1 MYFCLTKQV
10 LIQTEN
16 MSNQISEQI
25 EREIARIKA
34 ELPCGVELLAVSKTH
49 PVEYIQYAYNAGQR
63 WFAENKVQEMTQ
75 KYESLPKDIKW
86 HFIGHVQTNKIKLMA
101 PYVSMIHG
109 IDSFKALA
117 EVNKR
122 AAENNRVIDCLLQIH
137 IATEET
143 KFGFTPFE
151 CFDMLNTEDW
161 RSLCNVRIR
170 GVMGMASLTDNKA
183 QVQTEFMWLKETFIR
198 LKLGYFRDKPT
209 FNVISAGMSH
219 DYRIAVEEGSTMVRI
234 GTTIFGKRY

>member
-1 MYFCLTKQV
+1 M
-10 LIQTEN
+10 IQTEN
-16 MSNQISEQI
+16 MPNQISEHI
-25 EREIARIKA
+25 ISSIKKIKS

-49 PVEYIQYAYNAGQR
+49 PVEYIEYAYSAGQR
-63 WFAENKVQEMTQ
+63 LFAENKVQEMTM
-75 KYESLPKDIKW
+75 KHELLPKDIKW

-137 IATEET
+137 IATEDT
-143 KFGFTPFE
+143 KYGFTPYE

-161 RSLCNVRIR
+161 RSLCNVRLR
-170 GVMGMASLTDNKA
+170 GVMGMASFTDNMA
-183 QVQTEFMWLKETFIR
+183 QVQTEFVWLKQTFYR
-198 LKLGYFRDKPT
+198 LRLEYFRDKPT
-209 FNVISAGMSH
+209 FNIISAGMSH
-219 DYRIAVEEGSTMVRI
+219 DYEIAIEEGSTMVRI
-234 GTTIFGKRY
+234 GSAIFGERKYLTQHC